1 MWAGW
6 PRCIPPGELSLDYHA
21 LFADENTDAARP
33 ASVASDKFRGHLLT
47 AWLRAKYDKHVSG
60 HLLAEYFQAGDY
72 YVAPK
77 GDNAYFL
84 RAELNLTY

>member
-1 MWAGW
+1 
-6 PRCIPPGELSLDYHA
+6 
-21 LFADENTDAARP
+21 
-33 ASVASDKFRGHLLT
+33 
-47 AWLRAKYDKHVSG
+47 
-60 HLLAEYFQAGDY
+60 LLAEYFKPGGY